1 MQSNKNTNAQNVNKH
16 CLCQTLD
23 KEILKTQLEHAI
35 NIEKL
40 MEDRPHLFSNT
51 SIYISSEELQQI
63 ENVINAVETV
73 VKSPTFKS
81 FVLEKAPSIALV
93 DNSPQGVFMGYDFH
107 LTDQGPKLIEI
118 NTNAGGALLNLILAK
133 AQVACCEGVKLPF
146 DLDSLEGQFVNM
158 FLKEWALQRG
168 DLPLKCIAIMDDEPE
183 KQYLYPEFQLFSQ
196 LFKSFG
202 IECLILDPQDVTH
215 KDNGLWFENKKIDL
229 VYNRLTDFYFTE
241 EKNSQL
247 LSAYRK
253 GDVVVTPNSHHHALF
268 ANKMNLETLTN
279 PEVLAGL
286 GVDSILIDQLATGIP
301 KTVGLSV
308 LNKEFLWSSRKNY
321 FFKPASGFGSKA
333 AYRGDKIT
341 HRVWEEINQGCYVA
355 QEIAK
360 PGYRAIKV
368 GEEQSELKMD
378 IRAYT
383 YDGKIQLLASRLY
396 SGQTTNFR
404 TFGGGFAPVFLI

>member
-1 MQSNKNTNAQNVNKH
+1 MLSNKNSRAQIVNKQ

-23 KEILKTQLEHAI
+23 KKILKTHLEHEV

-40 MEDRPHLFSNT
+40 LEDRPHLFSNT
-51 SIYISSEELQQI
+51 SIYISPDELNKI
-63 ENVINAVETV
+63 EIVINAVETV

-81 FVLEKAPSIALV
+81 FVLEKAPSIALIE
-93 DNSPQGVFMGYDFH
+93 NGPQGVFMGYDFH
-107 LTDQGPKLIEI
+107 LTDKGPKLIEI

-133 AQVACCEGVKLPF
+133 AQVACCEGVKLPS
-146 DLDSLEGQFVNM
+146 DLDSLEDNFIKM
-158 FLKEWALQRG
+158 FLMEWSSQRG
-168 DLPLKCIAIMDDEPE
+168 DLPLNCIAIIDEEPE
-183 KQYLYPEFQLFSQ
+183 KQYLYPEFQLFSK

-202 IECLILDPQDVTH
+202 IDCLILDPRDVLH
-215 KDNGLWFENKKIDL
+215 KADGLWFENKKIDL
-229 VYNRLTDFYFTE
+229 VYNRLTDFYFAE
-241 EKNSQL
+241 EKNAEL

-268 ANKMNLETLTN
+268 ANKMNLEILTN
-279 PEVLAGL
+279 SEALAGL
-286 GVDSILIDQLATGIP
+286 GIDSVLIEQLASGIP
-301 KTVGLSV
+301 KTVGLSE
-308 LNKEFLWSSRKNY
+308 LNKEFLWNNRKNY

-383 YDGKIQLLASRLY
+383 YNGKIQLLASRLY